1 MNSIADTWIKKG
13 EKLGIKK
20 GVKQG
25 VKQGYKRMVA
35 RQMAIKF
42 NVDLRRIMPRLN
54 PLRSDDIMELG
65 ANLLTMKSFEDAYQW
80 INARKKMIKMAA

>member
-1 MNSIADTWIKKG
+1 MNSIADTWIEKG
-13 EKLGIKK
+13 EKLGLKK
-20 GVKQG
+20 G

-35 RQMAIKF
+35 RQMSIKF
-42 NVDLRRIMPRLN
+42 NVDLRKVMPRLN